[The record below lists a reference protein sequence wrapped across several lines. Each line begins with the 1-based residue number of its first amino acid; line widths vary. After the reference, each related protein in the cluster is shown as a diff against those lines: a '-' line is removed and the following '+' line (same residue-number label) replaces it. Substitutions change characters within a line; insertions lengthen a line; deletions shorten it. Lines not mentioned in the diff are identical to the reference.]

1 MFSTTILIAIQMQ
14 YVKHLP
20 IYITLAFF
28 LAFGFLDGMFCAS
41 LCPPFNGL
49 TYIEVYSGVRL

>member
-28 LAFGFLDGMFCAS
+28 LVFGFLDGMFCAS
-41 LCPPFNGL
+41 LRRPFNGL
-49 TYIEVYSGVRL
+49 TYI